1 MRALAVSSTGRSV
14 FYPELPTVDE
24 AGVKGYQSVAWYG
37 LVGPKDMPY
46 DLVRKIADEAVRAT
60 ETAGAKSI
68 VAQQGGDMV
77 ASTPAAFAEF
87 ILAERKRYETIV
99 REAGMTVE

>member
-1 MRALAVSSTGRSV
+1 MSLQGLYKNFGPKRA
-14 FYPELPTVDE
+14 VDNLDLE
-24 AGVKGYQSVAWYG
+24 VRQGCMFG
-37 LVGPKDMPY
+37 LVGPKDMPP
-46 DLVRKIADEAVRAT
+46 DLVKKIADEAIRAAST
-60 ETAGAKSI
+60 EGAKSV

-99 REAGMTVE
+99 RDAGMTVE